1 MAQHLSRRGSGEG
14 ETACGFGHLE
24 VAGTGVSPDAVTSSV
39 YNLGVQKL
47 LATTIY
53 SWSKGIG
60 EQHARLP
67 LKKEFTLENLIWAFR
82 ENKNV
87 FSFLA
92 VSRKELSTGRHTTRH
107 HQQIIRRF
115 GDIAA
120 AEDDI
125 LAFVKKE
132 QMRRFAWSIEMG
144 WPTQEEKPADAPRQ
158 PTSSE
163 EVPAAR
169 RHRSKKH

>member
-1 MAQHLSRRGSGEG
+1 MPHYLQ
-14 ETACGFGHLE
+14 T
-24 VAGTGVSPDAVTSSV
+24 
-39 YNLGVQKL
+39 
-47 LATTIY
+47 
-53 SWSKGIG
+53 
-60 EQHARLP
+60 
-67 LKKEFTLENLIWAFR
+67 EFTLENLIWAFR

-92 VSRKELSTGRHTTRH
+92 VSRKELTTDRHTTRR
-107 HQQIIRRF
+107 HQQIIPRF
-115 GDIAA
+115 GDSAP
-120 AEDDI
+120 AEDNI

-132 QMRRFAWSIEMG
+132 QMRCFAWSMEKG

-158 PTSSE
+158 PTRNK